1 MEAWKS
7 GITHAE
13 RNSIRIGGY
22 DVADLMTQASFTD
35 TAFLLHRGRL
45 PDVAERRLLDAV
57 LVAISDHGPGSP
69 SAAASRLV
77 ASANRSA
84 PEAAVAAGLLA
95 IGDAHAGAG
104 LACMQMIA
112 QGLELAARDELTVEA
127 AARRIVANSRERG
140 QRLAGIGHRLHT
152 ADPRT
157 RTLMA
162 LARDTNKAGDGVA
175 FILAV
180 EKAVAE
186 QIKPMPVNVDGA
198 LAAVLFDL
206 GFPPLFA
213 KLVFMIGRIAGLTAH
228 VMEEYTRERAMRI
241 RIPVTYDGPPP
252 RDIAADGAAPHE
264 SKLEKDGAEN

>member
-1 MEAWKS
+1 MEPWKS

-13 RNSIRIGGY
+13 RNAIRIGGY
-22 DVADLMTQASFTD
+22 NVEDLMTQASFTD

-45 PDVAERRLLDAV
+45 PDDAERRLLDAV

-69 SAAASRLV
+69 SAAAARLV
-77 ASANRSA
+77 ASANRGA

-104 LACMQMIA
+104 FACMQMIA
-112 QGLELAARDELTVEA
+112 EGLEAAGRYGLSVEA
-127 AARRIVANSRERG
+127 AARRMVADARERG
-140 QRLAGIGHRLHT
+140 ERLAGIGHRLHT

-157 RTLMA
+157 RALIA
-162 LARDTNKAGDGVA
+162 LARDTNKAGDGVT

-180 EKAVAE
+180 EDAVAE

-213 KLVFMIGRIAGLTAH
+213 KLVFMIGRTAGLTAH

-241 RIPVTYDGPPP
+241 RIPVTYDGPSP
-252 RDIAADGAAPHE
+252 RDIAADRVAPHE
-264 SKLEKDGAEN
+264 NRLKKDGAEN